1 MKLLERS
8 LERKYLEDTY
18 AKKGSQLLVLYGQ
31 ENIGKTTLIKEFMLG
46 KSFFYYAARSC
57 SIKEQLHFLSEE
69 IIQSG
74 YPVVNNQDYSSVIQC
89 LANNSSTK
97 KILVIDEFQHLVKSG
112 NAFMESIATLL
123 QNNISN
129 QEFLII
135 LLSSSVSFVE
145 NSMVKKIGSV
155 AFQIT
160 GFLKVKE
167 LSFFDITTAF
177 PEYNVSD
184 CLKTYSILGCIPGMW
199 QRFDYTLSLKDNICK
214 KILEKNSSLYH
225 YVDYLISRELRET
238 GVYYTILNA
247 LAQGKTK
254 LNDLYLHTGF
264 SRAKI
269 SVYLKNLMELE
280 IVNKGFSYVTEGKQN
295 TQKGIYY
302 ISNHFIFFYFK
313 FVYSNFSDLELMFPE
328 DFYETYINRQLDEY
342 CVKYM
347 GEVCRAFFS
356 MKNEKKE
363 LPIYYTKCGEWIGKA
378 GTIDVVAEDEQ
389 GKTLVGWCN
398 DGVSVMKM
406 EDYEW
411 LLFCLKQAKINPDFI
426 YLFARDGF
434 DDSLVLLSKSN
445 ENIHIIKM

>member
-18 AKKGSQLLVLYGQ
+18 TKKGSQLLVLYGQ

-46 KSFFYYAARSC
+46 KPFFYYAARSC
-57 SIKEQLHFLSEE
+57 SVKEQLHFLSEE
-69 IIQSG
+69 ILKSG
-74 YPVVNNQDYSSVIQC
+74 SSVVDNRDYYSVIQC
-89 LANNSSTK
+89 LADNSSTK
-97 KILVIDEFQHLVKSG
+97 KILVIDEFQHLVKNG
-112 NAFMESIATLL
+112 NAFMESISTLL
-123 QNNISN
+123 QNKESK
-129 QEFLII
+129 QEFLVI

-145 NSMVKKIGSV
+145 NSMVKKIGTI

-177 PEYNVSD
+177 PEYNASD

-199 QRFDYTLSLKDNICK
+199 QQFDYSLSLKENICK
-214 KILEKNSSLYH
+214 NILQKNSSLYH

-280 IVNKGFSYVTEGKQN
+280 IVNKGFSYVTDGKQN
-295 TQKGIYY
+295 TQKGVYY

-313 FVYSNFSDLELMFPE
+313 FIYCNLSNLELMSPE
-328 DFYETYINRQLDEY
+328 NFYQAFINDQLDEY
-342 CVKYM
+342 CINYM
-347 GEVCRAFFS
+347 GEVCRAFLS

-363 LPIYYTKCGEWIGKA
+363 LPIHYAKCGEWIGKA
-378 GTIDVVAEDEQ
+378 GTIDAVAEDED
-389 GKTLVGWCN
+389 GKILVGWCN
-398 DGVSVMKM
+398 DGNSFMKM

-411 LLFCLKQAKINPDFI
+411 FLFCLRQAKINPDYI
-426 YLFARDGF
+426 YLFAKDGF